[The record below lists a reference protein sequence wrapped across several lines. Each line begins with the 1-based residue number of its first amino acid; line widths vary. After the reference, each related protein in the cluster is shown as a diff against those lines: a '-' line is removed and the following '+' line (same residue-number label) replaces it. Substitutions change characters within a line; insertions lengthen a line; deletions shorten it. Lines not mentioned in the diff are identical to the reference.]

1 MRKREH
7 RGIERL
13 TSGHTANKLQ
23 RGFQCCSVWFQNL
36 SPSCPWWL
44 QKSHS
49 LLLVIGLQVFQSL
62 TEEASQQHLCPAL
75 KSKAWW
81 EAELRPLVPY
91 GYHTLL
97 IWTGPIDIRVLESFW
112 SKWQMCDRNDIYV
125 SSKCLERCCCKGS
138 WHLACWGTVLF
149 PCTAAMCVRLPPSD
163 VVTPC
168 NCHCS
173 VLRILNA
180 RAFCTGGGW
189 WWHRTWRTW
198 RAWCRSCFFP
208 GSGRWIIPSW
218 ILAQPALSYWE
229 EVDR

>member
-180 RAFCTGGGW
+180 RAFCTGVAGGD
-189 WWHRTWRTW
+189 TELGG
-198 RAWCRSCFFP
+198 P
-208 GSGRWIIPSW
+208 GGHDAGAASS
-218 ILAQPALSYWE
+218 Q
-229 EVDR
+229 EVEGG